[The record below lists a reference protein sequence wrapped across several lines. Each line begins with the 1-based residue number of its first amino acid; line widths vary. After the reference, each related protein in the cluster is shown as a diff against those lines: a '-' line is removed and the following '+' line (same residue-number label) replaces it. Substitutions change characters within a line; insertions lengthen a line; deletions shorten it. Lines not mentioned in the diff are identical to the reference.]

1 MDDLQLAS
9 KDSLIVQCAKFS
21 LSVVAASEL
30 ISVKKGTALTKFEG
44 PESDHT

>member
-9 KDSLIVQCAKFS
+9 KDSFIVQCLIFS
-21 LSVVAASEL
+21 LSIVAAFEL